1 AVPTMPLL
9 RARELGTIVKIS
21 RAQAALCDARLLDE
35 LQQCCTPDN
44 PNYCPQ
50 LQQIV
55 TFGSDT
61 PDDLQARAASKSEA
75 PYDAQTLRDD
85 PCIIAFT
92 SGTTGKPKGCIH
104 FHRDVLAMCDTFS
117 SHILQTR
124 ETDIACGTPPL
135 AFTFGLG
142 GLLCFPLR
150 AGAST
155 LLVEKLT

>member
-1 AVPTMPLL
+1 
-9 RARELGTIVKIS
+9 RSGN
-21 RAQAALCDARLLDE
+21 
-35 LQQCCTPDN
+35 PDN
-44 PNYCPQ
+44 PHFAPT
-50 LQQIV
+50 LQQIMV
-55 TFGSDT
+55 FG
-61 PDDLQARAASKSEA
+61 ARGPEAIHAAESMQTRAGSKSEA